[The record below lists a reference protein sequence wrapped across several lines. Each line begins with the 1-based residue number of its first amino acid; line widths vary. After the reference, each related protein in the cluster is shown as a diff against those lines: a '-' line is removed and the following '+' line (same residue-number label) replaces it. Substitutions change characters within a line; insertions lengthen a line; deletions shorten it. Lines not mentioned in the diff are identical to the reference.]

1 VTNFD
6 KDPRYQKIQDN
17 EYLDTQTGDMI
28 IELDNDTG
36 ELLGKLLGRDPDED
50 GTFTLSSE
58 EFKMMFID
66 PYEDLFSDESDLND
80 L

>member
-1 VTNFD
+1 MTNFD

-17 EYLDTQTGDMI
+17 EYLDTKTGDMI
-28 IELDNDTG
+28 IELDSDTG
-36 ELLGKLLGRDPDED
+36 ELLGKLLGREPDD
-50 GTFTLSSE
+50 NGTFTLSSE

>member
-1 VTNFD
+1 MTDFD